1 MYVLFSL
8 FSFFQFLFCFIYR
21 ADSTTAETGSEVA
34 RSHGLSSFGL
44 EVVAEMNRLGK
55 QVSQKN
61 ISIETRSKSMI

>member
-1 MYVLFSL
+1 MFLFKI
-8 FSFFQFLFCFIYR
+8 FLFCFIHR

-55 QVSQKN
+55 QVSQKTFQKKQDRN
-61 ISIETRSKSMI
+61 QLFDSSFL